1 MAEQKF
7 PDGITSPESNDYE
20 SKLESFISEFK
31 TLSEDV
37 QHIIKILDGSTKSSI
52 FKFDDDFV
60 SALNKSY
67 RYLMSKE
74 AFSVENLKKSLDTS
88 FNYIEKIKNVIE
100 NFPTYQQ
107 EDKTFKNLQLKQ
119 FEKLLAQEEKR
130 NKILQD
136 IYSIENNQSNLLGT
150 LFSKEAAS
158 AKQAQKSYEQ
168 KRKEAGFG
176 RIIEEEREFNKTKVA
191 TDKETLG
198 ADIWQGIINAEN
210 PISQML
216 NVINTF
222 RGGRTEK
229 QHQLEKEKLLVE
241 KQKDVLKA
249 QNRYIPNIESE
260 EDREY
265 VLQKYNKL
273 EEYEKLQKQHEKK
286 INQLEK
292 LKPIESKPALAA
304 ALTNVK
310 IPEKVGI
317 ESEQE
322 QEQEQEEDNIVPFSK
337 VIARKKELG
346 LIEKP
351 EIEEKG
357 EKEEEDN
364 IVPFSKV
371 IARKKELGLIEK
383 PEIEEKGEKEEE
395 DNIVPLMIG
404 KEFRDLNISTSSIL
418 QEILALLQENIPK
431 ISENIIKIGKN
442 FIALEAFPKY
452 FDEIIA
458 SSNGKTIGEFHFPEK
473 FHKGGILKRG
483 GQVIAQEGELI
494 LPVEETNKAISSG
507 LIQQSSAGGVEINP
521 NYTSSQQPQELIEIA
536 KNILEVLK
544 NDIVQNLNNNE
555 PSTITTLNND
565 MNIKSISFG

>member
-7 PDGITSPESNDYE
+7 PDGITSPESNGYE

-37 QHIIKILDGSTKSSI
+37 QYIIKILDGSTKPSI

-107 EDKTFKNLQLKQ
+107 EDKNFKNLQLKQ

-364 IVPFSKV
+364 IVP
-371 IARKKELGLIEK
+371 
-383 PEIEEKGEKEEE
+383 
-395 DNIVPLMIG
+395 LMIG

>member
-7 PDGITSPESNDYE
+7 PDGITSPESNGYE

-107 EDKTFKNLQLKQ
+107 EDKNFKNLQLKQ

-136 IYSIENNQSNLLGT
+136 IYSIENNQSNLLGI

-229 QHQLEKEKLLVE
+229 QHQLEKEKLLIE

-322 QEQEQEEDNIVPFSK
+322 QEQEQ
-337 VIARKKELG
+337 
-346 LIEKP
+346 
-351 EIEEKG
+351 
-357 EKEEEDN
+357 EEDN

>member
-7 PDGITSPESNDYE
+7 PDGITSPESNGYE

-107 EDKTFKNLQLKQ
+107 EDKNFKNLQLKQ

-136 IYSIENNQSNLLGT
+136 IYSIENNQSNLLGI

-229 QHQLEKEKLLVE
+229 QHQLEKEKLLIE

>member
-7 PDGITSPESNDYE
+7 PDGITSPESNGYE

-364 IVPFSKV
+364 IVP
-371 IARKKELGLIEK
+371 
-383 PEIEEKGEKEEE
+383 
-395 DNIVPLMIG
+395 LMIG

>member
-1 MAEQKF
+1 
-7 PDGITSPESNDYE
+7 
-20 SKLESFISEFK
+20 
-31 TLSEDV
+31 
-37 QHIIKILDGSTKSSI
+37 
-52 FKFDDDFV
+52 
-60 SALNKSY
+60 
-67 RYLMSKE
+67 
-74 AFSVENLKKSLDTS
+74 
-88 FNYIEKIKNVIE
+88 
-100 NFPTYQQ
+100 
-107 EDKTFKNLQLKQ
+107 
-119 FEKLLAQEEKR
+119 
-130 NKILQD
+130 
-136 IYSIENNQSNLLGT
+136 
-150 LFSKEAAS
+150 
-158 AKQAQKSYEQ
+158 
-168 KRKEAGFG
+168 
-176 RIIEEEREFNKTKVA
+176 
-191 TDKETLG
+191 
-198 ADIWQGIINAEN
+198 
-210 PISQML
+210 
-216 NVINTF
+216 
-222 RGGRTEK
+222 
-229 QHQLEKEKLLVE
+229 
-241 KQKDVLKA
+241 
-249 QNRYIPNIESE
+249 
-260 EDREY
+260 
-265 VLQKYNKL
+265 
-273 EEYEKLQKQHEKK
+273 
-286 INQLEK
+286 
-292 LKPIESKPALAA
+292 
-304 ALTNVK
+304 
-310 IPEKVGI
+310 
-317 ESEQE
+317 
-322 QEQEQEEDNIVPFSK
+322 
-337 VIARKKELG
+337 
-346 LIEKP
+346 P

>member
-364 IVPFSKV
+364 IVP
-371 IARKKELGLIEK
+371 
-383 PEIEEKGEKEEE
+383 
-395 DNIVPLMIG
+395 LMIG